1 MPAGPIGAVWA
12 AGSWTDT
19 CWEVGTWAD
28 EGAVI
33 SDGDEVMVLLA
44 PNGIPCT
51 VLTETTTTVRVVIT
65 SVKQIHVLTEG
76 GTPIK
81 VTI

>member
-1 MPAGPIGAVWA
+1 MLLWLVNLDFA
-12 AGSWTDT
+12 AG
-19 CWEVGTWAD
+19 GG
-28 EGAVI
+28 GAPPI
-33 SDGDEVMVLLA
+33 SDGDEVMVLIA